1 MCLSANPK
9 DLYEV
14 AEDNFYQGDGVLQLN
29 KGSIVTV
36 EQYEFD
42 DNWSIVVDTNG
53 QQGYCRTVHLR
64 PLHR

>member
-14 AEDNFYQGDGVLQLN
+14 VEDNFYQGDGVLQLN

-42 DNWSIVVDTNG
+42 NNWSIVVDTNG
-53 QQGYCRTVHLR
+53 RLGYCRTVNLR
-64 PLHR
+64 PMHR

>member
-9 DLYEV
+9 DLYEL

-29 KGSIVTV
+29 KGSIVAV

-53 QQGYCRTVHLR
+53 RRGYYRTVNLR
-64 PLHR
+64 SMHR